1 MIIKFDLQ
9 IFKGNVSSTTTYTA
23 SPEERALLAQQMQY
37 LNEIYPNMVQLN
49 TSAGNQLWNSYT
61 SRLFYYE

>member
-49 TSAGNQLWNSYT
+49 TSAGNQL
-61 SRLFYYE
+61 